1 LRKFKPVTIIAIVVA
16 NMVGT
21 GVFTSLGFQ
30 VIDIQSGFALVML
43 WAVGGVAA
51 LCGALCYA
59 EMGSALPR
67 SGGEYNF
74 LGHIYHPAAGFISG
88 WISASVGFT
97 APVALA
103 SLTFAAYAAASV
115 PALNSP
121 GVQPAM
127 SVALILILATVHGSS
142 HRNSGGLQNFFTA
155 LKIAVILAF
164 CTAVFVYSENA
175 GNISLIPGAADLA
188 ALGSGAFAVSLIY
201 VSYAYTGW
209 NVATYLSGEMENPRK
224 QLMPVLVIGTLIVTV
239 LYVLVNYAFLLAVP
253 VEDLKGKI
261 EIGAIAAESVFGR
274 TGGQISGAF
283 LAFLLVSTVSAMT
296 VAGPRVLQVIG
307 EDYPALRQ
315 LGLVNRDGIPAK
327 AIWVQSLVAVLFVLL
342 ADFQSIILFAGF
354 TLALNSFATVAA
366 LIVFRLRSPE
376 ADRPYRVFAYPI
388 PPVIYLMLTGW
399 TLIYVLIQNP
409 VEGAVGLGIVAAGG
423 LLYLVTARSK
433 K

>member
-1 LRKFKPVTIIAIVVA
+1 
-16 NMVGT
+16 MVGT

-43 WAVGGVAA
+43 WVVGGVAA

-74 LGHIYHPAAGFISG
+74 LGHIYHPAAGFVSG

-103 SLTFAAYAAASV
+103 SLTFAAYAAASI
-115 PALNSP
+115 PALNAP

-127 SVALILILATVHGSS
+127 AVALILILAAVHGSS

-239 LYVLVNYAFLLAVP
+239 LYVLVNYAFLRAVP

-274 TGGQISGAF
+274 RGGQISGAF
-283 LAFLLVSTVSAMT
+283 LSLLLVSTVSAMT

-315 LGLVNRDGIPAK
+315 LGLVNDDGIPAK
-327 AIWVQSLVAVLFVLL
+327 AIWAQSLVAVLFVLL

-376 ADRPYRVFAYPI
+376 ADRPYRVLAYPL

-423 LLYLVTARSK
+423 FLYLITVRSK